1 MMRRIGMVV
10 VGAVTV
16 LGLAATLAASE
27 RATFLLT
34 DGERI
39 SGEVV
44 FHTEARTN
52 IRADKN
58 EFNVKVSSGVEM
70 PIPFAQVVAIDFAG
84 GTPSASE
91 LAALPPGGHLLT
103 LRNGENR
110 PGQLVDLIGGDTI
123 RWKNAGGDQV
133 NIPITEARR
142 IYLRA
147 DRVRDVY
154 NLPATAGQA
163 AEAAPAPAAPIPG
176 PSSAASR
183 RGNSGNNTTVTVRGA
198 VPWTDT
204 GITVRRGQVVRFDV
218 SGGPIYIN
226 RTLTAG
232 PAGAGGTRAGT
243 PLESAQ
249 NGALI
254 GKVGDGAP
262 FLIGTNNGDIRMN
275 ATGKLMLGIN
285 DDLFDDNSGS
295 FQVVVSR

>member
-1 MMRRIGMVV
+1 MMQRAGMVI
-10 VGAVTV
+10 VGALLAVGTV
-16 LGLAATLAASE
+16 AASE

-34 DGERI
+34 NGERI

-70 PIPFAQVVAIDFAG
+70 PIPFAQVVAIDFSG
-84 GTPSASE
+84 GTPNATE
-91 LAALPPGGHLLT
+91 LAALPAGGQLLT

-110 PGQLVDLIGGDTI
+110 RGQLVDLVGGDTI
-123 RWKNAGGDQV
+123 RWRNTGGDQV
-133 NIPITEARR
+133 NVPISEARR
-142 IYLRA
+142 IYLRT

-154 NLPATAGQA
+154 NLPAAAASTADA
-163 AEAAPAPAAPIPG
+163 TPAPVAPIPANPTPG
-176 PSSAASR
+176 VGRGRNASN
-183 RGNSGNNTTVTVRGA
+183 GTTVTVRGA

-204 GITVRRGQVVRFDV
+204 GISVRRGQTVRFEV
-218 SGGPIYIN
+218 SGGPVFIN
-226 RTLTAG
+226 RTLQAG

-254 GKVGDGAP
+254 GKVGNGQP
-262 FLIGTNNGDIRMN
+262 FLIGTNNGDIRMDG
-275 ATGKLMLGIN
+275 TGKLMIGIN

-295 FQVVVSR
+295 FQVVVVR